1 MSTKSTNSIDDKEI
15 IDRFLEFAE
24 KSRQRFNDEIKDFRD
39 TRAFASGDQD
49 VATSL
54 GKGRMS
60 SRANIIPRVVAAVV
74 NPVRA
79 TPYDV
84 SFQLSSDDGNP
95 ELSQTL
101 NQWKTDVFDRSNSK
115 EIFCRAMKE
124 STTYGLGGFYVTT
137 VRDEFTED
145 VHCEIDIIDDPTM
158 IVRDPFSRDDSGAD
172 SEKTAV
178 IEIISKSKAKREFGE
193 DAARNWDDVYVKTDG
208 LWNSELDDGVQLVT
222 YYEKDDEGVHV
233 YKLVGDSVVSDDLL
247 PIRDIPVVLVKGQIE
262 WGKGNTRR
270 LIGLAQPLEDVQM
283 IINYAQSQLGERLK
297 RAPKVMFSV
306 STESFEGNEKFYE
319 NSDKNMSP
327 VLLYKGYTKDGKA
340 LNKPE
345 RMDNTVATQDLQNTL
360 DCERGLIADISG
372 VSRDL
377 GMVEQES
384 NETAEGLLLKAK
396 ATADDVSHFREHLR
410 ASVKQCGKLL
420 LQFYAMISQQ
430 PMEQIMSS
438 VKVQVERGPELAVE
452 KMEMRR
458 KLLAIQG
465 LVPDAQKPIVAF
477 AVVKTMDDSPEMS
490 GIAQMMATQLPP
502 EVFQNNAIVQR
513 ATAQLQQQLQQ
524 AQQQLSQSQQ
534 QINDLNQ
541 QLMQVAVNTKA
552 DLAKAAMENQNRI
565 QLKVMD
571 LQAKNADA
579 QAKAQMQLAKAT
591 VDAKNKERELNI
603 MTGKVLS
610 ESRLDQERVNLDRIS
625 LLKGMGSDV
634 QTPYTE

>member
-101 NQWKTDVFDRSNSK
+101 NQCKTDVFDRSNSK

-178 IEIISKSKAKREFGE
+178 IEIISKSKAKRKFGE
-193 DAARNWDDVYVKTDG
+193 DAARNWDDVYVKTEG

-345 RMDNTVATQDLQNTL
+345 RMDNTVATQDLQSTL

-420 LQFYAMISQQ
+420 LQFYAMISKQ
-430 PMEQIMSS
+430 PIEQIMSD

-579 QAKAQMQLAKAT
+579 QAKAQIQLAKAST
-591 VDAKNKERELNI
+591 DARNKERELNI